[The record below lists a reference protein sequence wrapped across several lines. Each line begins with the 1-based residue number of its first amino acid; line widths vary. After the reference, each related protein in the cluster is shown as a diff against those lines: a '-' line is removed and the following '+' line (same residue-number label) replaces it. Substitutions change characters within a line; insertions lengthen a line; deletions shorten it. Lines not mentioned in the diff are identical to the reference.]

1 MRKVSRWLA
10 GCALVGALITVRYT
24 AVGDETSTGDK
35 LRILYSNRFTFTS
48 DGLPLVTIEISSG
61 QSEFQL
67 TSDGGMIVL
76 PDGDGGPEIDAA
88 KRWVVTVEHPTPAEI
103 QEWTVVERLGPEDE
117 TGVDNALKRWR
128 KLGYKPKR
136 FEIGTIFGV
145 EGEVIDSREVL
156 VAVAPVPAPG
166 GAKRANAI
174 ARKLDIE
181 TSVHPELV
189 RRPAGTIVA
198 RSGSTVV
205 RNPSVIWFRPR
216 RQGDTIEVPNIE
228 AGRGGSQLETRLETR
243 RYFGSVYVTV
253 GKDGKLTAV
262 NAVPADRLLAGLVPS
277 EIFPSSPDQALR
289 AQAVAA
295 RTELLQKIGTR
306 HLTDPFLLCAS
317 QHCQVY
323 SGAGHEH
330 PRTTRA
336 VEATRGEVLFRDGG
350 GIVDARY
357 SAACGG
363 HSEHNENIWSDRPD
377 PSLRGQLDAPASNKA
392 AAKFAGGITDANIE
406 SFLELPG
413 RDTYCGST
421 RFAKGR
427 YRWTKTVTSDEIDK
441 RVAEKYPH
449 VGSVR
454 ALDPLERG
462 ISGRIK
468 RLRIRGSRGTAVVT
482 GDLHIRRLLGGLRST
497 LFVVRETG
505 PKNSPAAFE
514 FRGAGFGHGV
524 GMCQTGAIGMAEAGH
539 RYGAILHHYY
549 PGSHVQRLY

>member
-10 GCALVGALITVRYT
+10 ASVLVGALVAVCFT
-24 AVGDETSTGDK
+24 ALGDETSTGDK

-48 DGLPLVTIEISSG
+48 DGLPLVTIEIASG
-61 QSEFQL
+61 QSEVQL
-67 TSDGGMIVL
+67 SSEHGLLVL
-76 PDGDGGPEIDAA
+76 PDGEGGPEIDAGR
-88 KRWVVTVEHPTPAEI
+88 RWVVTVEKPAPAEI
-103 QEWTVVERLGPEDE
+103 LEWTVVERFGPEDE
-117 TGVDNALKRWR
+117 TGIANAMGRWKR
-128 KLGYKPKR
+128 LGYDPHQ
-136 FEIGTIFGV
+136 FEVGTIFGV

-156 VAVAPVPAPG
+156 VGIAPVAAPNG
-166 GAKRANAI
+166 GRRARALG
-174 ARKLDIE
+174 RKHHID
-181 TSVHPELV
+181 TSVHPEMV
-189 RRPAGTIVA
+189 RRPSGTIVA
-198 RSGSTVV
+198 RGGDTVV
-205 RNPSVIWFRPR
+205 RNPSVIWFRPSR
-216 RQGDTIEVPNIE
+216 DGDTIEVPNIE
-228 AGRGGSQLETRLETR
+228 AGRGGSQLDTKRETR

-253 GKDGKLTAV
+253 GKNGTLTAV
-262 NAVPADRLLAGLVPS
+262 NAVPEDQLLAGLVPS
-277 EIFPSSPDQALR
+277 EIFPSAPDSALR

-336 VEATRGEVLFRDGG
+336 VKATRGEVLFRDGG

-363 HSEHNENIWSDRPD
+363 HSEHNENIWADRAD
-377 PSLRGQLDAPASNKA
+377 PSLRGQLDAPANSKA
-392 AAKFAGGITDANIE
+392 AAKFANGVNEDNLDE
-406 SFLELPG
+406 FLRLPG
-413 RDTYCGST
+413 SATYCGST

-427 YRWTKTVTSDEIDK
+427 YRWTKTVPAAELD
-441 RVAEKYPH
+441 RLVAEHYPH

-454 ALDPLERG
+454 ALEPLERG
-462 ISGRIK
+462 LSGRIK
-468 RLRIRGSRGTAVVT
+468 RIRIRGTKGTVVAT

-497 LFVVRETG
+497 LFKVEMVG
-505 PKNSPAAFE
+505 PAKTPTAFE

-524 GMCQTGAIGMAEAGH
+524 GMCQTGAIGMASAGH
-539 RYGAILHHYY
+539 SYGEILHHYY